1 MIFKRKCDPTAV
13 KTGTWLN
20 PSPTRSP
27 WRDSTV
33 GNVINAVV
41 LRDVSKL
48 RQLIR
53 HQRARHAG
61 TVAISELSKTSRW
74 GYCYPERGKQTDK
87 RSSGGSGCCTM
98 KQLGGNTSND
108 VPQLLKFTRQDSTSR
123 SSLIFINGLSN
134 ATKTWQILLFSV
146 STSHRR
152 DAKRRYPPELKV
164 SFSIFENTFDR
175 VTNPGCI
182 IYLN

>member
-13 KTGTWLN
+13 KTGTRLN

-33 GNVINAVV
+33 GNVINAAV

-48 RQLIR
+48 GQLIR

-74 GYCYPERGKQTDK
+74 GYCCPERGKQTDK
-87 RSSGGSGCCTM
+87 RSRGGSGCCTM

-108 VPQLLKFTRQDSTSR
+108 VPQLLKFARQDSTSR
-123 SSLIFINGLSN
+123 SSLIFIYGPSN
-134 ATKTWQILLFSV
+134 ATKTWQILFFI
-146 STSHRR
+146 STSHGRA
-152 DAKRRYPPELKV
+152 AKQRYPSKLNV
-164 SFSIFENTFDR
+164 SFGIFENTFDR
-175 VTNPGCI
+175 VTISGCI
-182 IYLN
+182 IYL

>member
-13 KTGTWLN
+13 KTGTRLN
-20 PSPTRSP
+20 PSPTCSP

-33 GNVINAVV
+33 GNVINAAV

-48 RQLIR
+48 GQLIR

-61 TVAISELSKTSRW
+61 TVAISELSKTSRR
-74 GYCYPERGKQTDK
+74 GYCCPERGKQTDK
-87 RSSGGSGCCTM
+87 RPSGGSGCCTM

-108 VPQLLKFTRQDSTSR
+108 VPQLLKFAQQDSTSR
-123 SSLIFINGLSN
+123 SSLIFIYGPSN
-134 ATKTWQILLFSV
+134 VTKTWQILFFFI
-146 STSHRR
+146 STSHGRA
-152 DAKRRYPPELKV
+152 AKGRYSSKLKV

-175 VTNPGCI
+175 VAISGCI
-182 IYLN
+182 I